1 MRRLTGLLTVVC
13 DGCIGNGAAG
23 QVESDMLT
31 GMKGEVSSNTR
42 QSFRMKATDVW
53 ASGCWCAA
61 ALKLCDERIE
71 WEADDGV
78 RFPEQWMFVVW
89 RPMTQ
94 PFPFVRPDG
103 WGLSIGHPKQQLVK
117 MIPPSDTV
125 YILQDR
131 ECLWSAWLSIPL
143 VCERYEPWLTS
154 AIETA
159 QAQQRSAEQSR
170 WAQWYG
176 NEQGRFQ
183 KFISQVISTKST

>member
-1 MRRLTGLLTVVC
+1 
-13 DGCIGNGAAG
+13 
-23 QVESDMLT
+23 
-31 GMKGEVSSNTR
+31 
-42 QSFRMKATDVW
+42 MKATDVW

-94 PFPFVRPDG
+94 PLPFVRPNG
-103 WGLSIGHPKQQLVK
+103 WGLSIGHPKQQLAE
-117 MIPPSDTV
+117 MIPPSETV

-143 VCERYEPWLTS
+143 VCERYEPWLTA

-176 NEQGRFQ
+176 DEQGRFQ